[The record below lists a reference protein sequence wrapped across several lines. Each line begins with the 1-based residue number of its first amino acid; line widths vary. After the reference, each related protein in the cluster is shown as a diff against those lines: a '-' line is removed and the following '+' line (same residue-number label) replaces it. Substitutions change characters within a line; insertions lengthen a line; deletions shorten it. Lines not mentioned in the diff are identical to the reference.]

1 MDDLFF
7 DLYIK
12 TWHDF
17 HYLTRKQSQNYCK
30 IHEIFGFSQ
39 SLAAAASYRE
49 RELSLAWKNISVTIV
64 AKSTT
69 ISSESFLDLPSYF
82 LTLPSLKKIGNTPPL
97 PTSRDIYYIFRN
109 ENLQNFKMFED
120 YNTSTWWWIS
130 CRRGSGR
137 RDAFLLEFCV
147 VSTDFSPNFKLK
159 FIA

>member
-1 MDDLFF
+1 MTWFSLLDT
-7 DLYIK
+7 K
-12 TWHDF
+12 TVTKLLQNSWNF
-17 HYLTRKQSQNYCK
+17 WMQS
-30 IHEIFGFSQ
+30 ES
-39 SLAAAASYRE
+39 SLVAASYRE
-49 RELSLAWKNISVTIV
+49 RENCHWRKNISVTIV
-64 AKSTT
+64 CYYCIFRI
-69 ISSESFLDLPSYF
+69 ISRSAILLFVP
-82 LTLPSLKKIGNTPPL
+82 LPSLKKIGNTPPL

-130 CRRGSGR
+130 CRRESGR